1 MARASAVLAEGKK
14 GDKDFLA
21 YDVFTHALCEA
32 GEDDEFHFEMHNAE
46 RDAHRHTEPEERDEG
61 LRVEQQGPQSHVSRV
76 TFSLGP
82 SQNEVGERQKKMEI
96 ISQQSKE

>member
-32 GEDDEFHFEMHNAE
+32 GEDDEFHFEMHNTE

-61 LRVEQQGPQSHVSRV
+61 QSGAA
-76 TFSLGP
+76 GP
-82 SQNEVGERQKKMEI
+82 SVTCV
-96 ISQQSKE
+96 SSHL